1 MLSSK
6 LKNIN
11 YDSKD
16 NKEITIK
23 YEGYMMIQ
31 KRKNNLAPEQYLDSN
46 YLKDLMS
53 GKQLNSEA
61 I

>member
-1 MLSSK
+1 MKK
-6 LKNIN
+6 LNNIN

-31 KRKNNLAPEQYLDSN
+31 KRRNNQVPEQYLDSN
-46 YLKDLMS
+46 YLRDLMS
-53 GKQLNSEA
+53 GKQLNS
-61 I
+61 